1 MTSSPTVPAG
11 LPSAD
16 WLLPDRLTDVGAQ
29 FAVEWQVVERMQPFP
44 PPPAVEGR
52 ELS

>member
-1 MTSSPTVPAG
+1 MTSSPVAPAG
-11 LPSAD
+11 LPSAN
-16 WLLPDRLTDVGAQ
+16 WLPPDHLADAAAQ

-44 PPPAVEGR
+44 AASHVEGW

>member
-1 MTSSPTVPAG
+1 MTSSPVAPAG

-16 WLLPDRLTDVGAQ
+16 WLPAELLTDDAAQ

-44 PPPAVEGR
+44 ATSPVKGR

>member
-1 MTSSPTVPAG
+1 MTSSPAAPAG

-16 WLLPDRLTDVGAQ
+16 WLLPDQLADIGTQ
-29 FAVEWQVVERMQPFP
+29 FAVEWQVVDRMQPFP
-44 PPPAVEGR
+44 PLPAVEGR